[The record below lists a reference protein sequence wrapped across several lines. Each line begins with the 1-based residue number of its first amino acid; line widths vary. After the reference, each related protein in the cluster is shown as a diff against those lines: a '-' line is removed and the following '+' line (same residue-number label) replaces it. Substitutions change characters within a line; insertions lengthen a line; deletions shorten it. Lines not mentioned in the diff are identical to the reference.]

1 MQRVLSILN
10 RYVPLMFFFMLVAAV
25 FQLWAQFGPSPVT
38 IKQAF
43 ATGSGYLEAHVWYLF
58 ASAVAFWGL
67 FLLGI
72 FHEAGRLPPSL
83 LTRKRLMDIL
93 DRLTNKETLQQK
105 LAEEVEPTFIDAKR
119 LGRSLKQAII
129 GQDQVCEDLAA
140 QIRRRSALKQRGKPV
155 GVFLLAGPP
164 GTGKTY
170 LGKRLAAELGRKL
183 LHLDMSQ
190 FSRGSAA
197 STQLFGSTKGYVGS
211 DSYGRLT
218 AALRDVPDTVV
229 LPDEFEKAHPEV
241 HKNFLTAWNDGFI
254 TEASDGKQIPTTLS
268 IFLLTTNA
276 ATESLQELSAQFE
289 HDSDELR
296 RVATHALREAG
307 FAPEVLNRID
317 RIFVF
322 KPISGLDVARV
333 GALEI
338 ERMIQGYGLKVA
350 ERGIDPTVLLDLMKR
365 HGKLGA
371 AGSSRDLVRAL
382 EEMIA
387 DSLISARQKGV
398 TCISLVERNGAVV
411 AVPSKQHAA

>member
-155 GVFLLAGPP
+155 GVQQRRAGNFCALLG
-164 GTGKTY
+164 GNEVHLGGGK
-170 LGKRLAAELGRKL
+170 GALAALPGCHAQGVEGFGDDLG
-183 LHLDMSQ
+183 
-190 FSRGSAA
+190 
-197 STQLFGSTKGYVGS
+197 
-211 DSYGRLT
+211 
-218 AALRDVPDTVV
+218 
-229 LPDEFEKAHPEV
+229 
-241 HKNFLTAWNDGFI
+241 
-254 TEASDGKQIPTTLS
+254 
-268 IFLLTTNA
+268 
-276 ATESLQELSAQFE
+276 
-289 HDSDELR
+289 
-296 RVATHALREAG
+296 REAG
-307 FAPEVLNRID
+307 DGQED
-317 RIFVF
+317 
-322 KPISGLDVARV
+322 
-333 GALEI
+333 
-338 ERMIQGYGLKVA
+338 
-350 ERGIDPTVLLDLMKR
+350 
-365 HGKLGA
+365 A
-371 AGSSRDLVRAL
+371 AGVGHGRA
-382 EEMIA
+382 
-387 DSLISARQKGV
+387 
-398 TCISLVERNGAVV
+398 
-411 AVPSKQHAA
+411 AALSFQLRR

>member
-1 MQRVLSILN
+1 M
-10 RYVPLMFFFMLVAAV
+10 
-25 FQLWAQFGPSPVT
+25 
-38 IKQAF
+38 
-43 ATGSGYLEAHVWYLF
+43 
-58 ASAVAFWGL
+58 
-67 FLLGI
+67 
-72 FHEAGRLPPSL
+72 
-83 LTRKRLMDIL
+83 
-93 DRLTNKETLQQK
+93 
-105 LAEEVEPTFIDAKR
+105 
-119 LGRSLKQAII
+119 
-129 GQDQVCEDLAA
+129 
-140 QIRRRSALKQRGKPV
+140 
-155 GVFLLAGPP
+155 
-164 GTGKTY
+164 
-170 LGKRLAAELGRKL
+170 
-183 LHLDMSQ
+183 
-190 FSRGSAA
+190 
-197 STQLFGSTKGYVGS
+197 
-211 DSYGRLT
+211 
-218 AALRDVPDTVV
+218 
-229 LPDEFEKAHPEV
+229 
-241 HKNFLTAWNDGFI
+241 
-254 TEASDGKQIPTTLS
+254 
-268 IFLLTTNA
+268 TTNA